1 MSSTIVMDGKLSFF
15 EQRTIEWDKES
26 SSIVMIDQTLL
37 PKELRFVRC
46 TSVPEVID
54 SIKTMKI
61 RGAPA
66 IGVAGAMG
74 LALSIQT
81 ANSSEKEILLREIE
95 PDVIALK
102 SARPTA
108 VNLAWG
114 VEKTLDYVKSQ
125 LPDEITRESKQMVV
139 DFVEKLA
146 DSDVKTN
153 KKLSD
158 LGARLFRNGD
168 SVLTHCNAG
177 ALATVGYG
185 TALGVLRSVVSKGKT
200 LKVYAAEARP
210 VMQGSR
216 LTAYELTNDGF
227 DVTLIPDTA
236 VGISMQRAL
245 IDRVVVG
252 ADRITKS
259 GHVFNKVGTYQ
270 IATLAKRHR
279 IPFYVAAPLSTF
291 DFVNDWKKV
300 RIEERSPEEVR
311 RVRSEITAPENVKA
325 FNPAFDVTPPQLVTA
340 IICEAGVLTKPLAP
354 KIKRLK
360 RKAMNG
366 QTGPVA

>member
-1 MSSTIVMDGKLSFF
+1 MIVDGKLNFF
-15 EQRTIEWDKES
+15 EQRTIEWDRKS
-26 SSIVMIDQTLL
+26 NNIVMIDQTLL
-37 PKELRFVRC
+37 PREFRFVRC
-46 TSVPEVID
+46 STVPEVID

-74 LALSIQT
+74 LALSIQN
-81 ANSSEKEILLREIE
+81 ARSSEKGKLLREIE
-95 PDVIALK
+95 QDMIALK

-114 VEKTLDYVKSQ
+114 VEKTLGYVRSK
-125 LPDEITRESKQMVV
+125 LPNEITQESKQMVV
-139 DFVEKLA
+139 DFVQKLA
-146 DSDVKTN
+146 DSDVETN
-153 KKLSD
+153 KRLSE
-158 LGARLFRNGD
+158 LGARLFDNGD

-185 TALGVLRSVVSKGKT
+185 TALGVLRSVVSQGKT
-200 LKVYAAEARP
+200 LKVFAAEARP

-236 VGISMQRAL
+236 VGISMQRGL
-245 IDRVVVG
+245 VDRVVVG

-270 IATLAKRHR
+270 IAALAKRHR
-279 IPFYVAAPLSTF
+279 VPFYVAAPLSTF

-300 RIEERSPEEVR
+300 KIEERSADEVK
-311 RVRSEITAPENVKA
+311 RVRSEVTAPESVKA
-325 FNPAFDVTPPQLVTA
+325 FNPAFDITPPQLVTA
-340 IICEAGVLTKPLAP
+340 IICEAGVLTKPFAP

-360 RKAMNG
+360 RMAING
-366 QTGPVA
+366 KTGPVA